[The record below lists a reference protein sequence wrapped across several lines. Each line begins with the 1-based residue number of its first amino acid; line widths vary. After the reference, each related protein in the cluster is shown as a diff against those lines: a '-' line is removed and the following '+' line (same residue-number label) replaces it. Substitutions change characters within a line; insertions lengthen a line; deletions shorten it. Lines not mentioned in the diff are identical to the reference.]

1 MNIEFMRFRKMA
13 SALSI
18 ILLIISIGSLAIK
31 NLELGLDFTGGILL
45 EIKLDQD
52 IENLEVVRN
61 LLAEEGIENFVLNF
75 SGSQDDLSI
84 KIPGGEDSSNNESL
98 KKILKDNFPYDL
110 RKEEFIGPQVGEELR
125 DQGGLGLLI
134 ALLIMTVYIMFRFQY
149 KFAVGAILALAHDVL
164 IVLGFFSLLSIDFDL
179 TVLAA
184 LLAVIGYSLN
194 DTIVVSDR
202 IRENFR
208 KKRRA
213 EATQLID
220 KSLNQMLGRTLITSL
235 TTLLVLFALFI
246 FIGSILAFFLTT
258 PKNVVGGKID
268 DDQTAKE
275 ALKEAFNNKSFIY
288 LTLGFFVCG
297 WHIALVAT
305 HIPVYINDRGLPEWC
320 IVTILSM
327 IGLFNIVGT
336 LTSGYFA
343 QKYSKKLILSAIYL
357 ARGLVIIIFIFL
369 PPSPIIAVFFG
380 IAFGFLWLSTVP
392 PTMGLVGFIFGT
404 KSIP

>member
-1 MNIEFMRFRKMA
+1 MRFRKVA

-52 IENLEVVRN
+52 IENLEEVRN
-61 LLAEEGIENFVLNF
+61 LLAAEGIENFILNF
-75 SGSQDDLSI
+75 SGSQNDLSI

-98 KKILKDNFPYDL
+98 KKILKDNFSYDL

-134 ALLIMTVYIMFRFQY
+134 ALLIMTIYIMFRFQY

-184 LLAVIGYSLN
+184 VLAVIGYSLN

-208 KKRRA
+208 KKRRS

-220 KSLNQMLGRTLITSL
+220 RSLNQMLGRTLITSL
-235 TTLLVLFALFI
+235 TTLLVLFALLI
-246 FIGSILAFFLTT
+246 FGGDAIQNFSLALIIGVLAGTYSSIYIVC
-258 PKNVVGGKID
+258 NVLI
-268 DDQTAKE
+268 
-275 ALKEAFNNKSFIY
+275 
-288 LTLGFFVCG
+288 
-297 WHIALVAT
+297 
-305 HIPVYINDRGLPEWC
+305 
-320 IVTILSM
+320 SM
-327 IGLFNIVGT
+327 N
-336 LTSGYFA
+336 
-343 QKYSKKLILSAIYL
+343 
-357 ARGLVIIIFIFL
+357 
-369 PPSPIIAVFFG
+369 IIADDLAVKKVESYDDG
-380 IAFGFLWLSTVP
+380 MP
-392 PTMGLVGFIFGT
+392 
-404 KSIP
+404 